1 MSLVK
6 IIQDIS
12 ENNTKLENDWDFLF
26 PNYSLLSNIYRHSVI
41 DIEQYYHDCALIS
54 KISSNN
60 QKVLDSLEY
69 YVFRNM
75 ITYYKKIQDDEN
87 GTSNSGDENSQIGDV
102 RKMQQNMMSGT
113 GNMFK
118 NMKSNIPKIK

>member
-1 MSLVK
+1 M
-6 IIQDIS
+6 
-12 ENNTKLENDWDFLF
+12 N
-26 PNYSLLSNIYRHSVI
+26 NIYRHSII

-87 GTSNSGDENSQIGDV
+87 GASNSSDDNNQLGDV

-118 NMKSNIPKIK
+118 NMKSNIPKTK